1 MSNETLEHRIEVA
14 EKTLEAEEAWIAYVD
29 SRNDSLR
36 ARTDKLAD
44 DISEIKNMM
53 ADLAKAVDALRS

>member
-14 EKTLEAEEAWIAYVD
+14 ERTLEAEEAWIAYVD

>member
-1 MSNETLEHRIEVA
+1 MSNETLEHSIEVA
-14 EKTLEAEEAWIAYVD
+14 ERTLEAEEAWIAYVD

>member
-44 DISEIKNMM
+44 DLSELKHMV
-53 ADLAKAVDALRS
+53 ADLAKAIDALCS